1 MKHLLNDLSSEERN
15 RILEQYN
22 NSLIVET
29 TKFNNL
35 LKSSLGTVKPLMED
49 EISVDSTSAK
59 DNFNKSVQK
68 LVRYMMAHDHPENE
82 VYEKLT
88 KIIDDKYNYF
98 EIFQE
103 LD

>member
-1 MKHLLNDLSSEERN
+1 MV
-15 RILEQYN
+15 Q
-22 NSLIVET
+22 
-29 TKFNNL
+29 
-35 LKSSLGTVKPLMED
+35 
-49 EISVDSTSAK
+49 
-59 DNFNKSVQK
+59 SVQK